1 LSKLLLSLLL
11 GLNSS
16 IGELVVT
23 LFLTPNRRFK
33 DMMKVNDFLKY
44 DITLKIDY
52 DDYFRLIYE
61 TKYLIEARLG
71 PNRTFIATKPVYG
84 NSRKKAVQQAV
95 QWFWKDF
102 KGVLGSAHKIMTIND
117 PHEEVVYDDNFAC
130 NDLGNK
136 YLDENT
142 LERLLDEASGDLI
155 RDDSEG
161 SEKHPPNSVKRTRR
175 RRKSN
180 KQLTTRLSQSPGG
193 TIYYKM
199 TEFPDKVN
207 NKRAKMKMVKLSS
220 KSLEKAIREV
230 ERRGLNKFEKFE
242 SNATNL
248 MIRKRKVKQA
258 A

>member
-1 LSKLLLSLLL
+1 
-11 GLNSS
+11 
-16 IGELVVT
+16 
-23 LFLTPNRRFK
+23 
-33 DMMKVNDFLKY
+33 MMKVNDFLKY

-52 DDYFRLIYE
+52 DDYFRLIYD

-71 PNRTFIATKPVYG
+71 PNRTFIATKAVYG

-102 KGVLGSAHKIMTIND
+102 KGVLGSAHKVMTIND
-117 PHEEVVYDDNFAC
+117 PYDEVVYDDGFAC

-136 YLDENT
+136 YLDEKT
-142 LERLLDEASGDLI
+142 LSNLLELAKGDLA
-155 RDDSEG
+155 RDESEG
-161 SEKHPPNSVKRTRR
+161 SEKHPPNSVKRTKR

-180 KQLTTRLSQSPGG
+180 KQLTSRLSQSPGG

-199 TEFPDKVN
+199 TSVSAKSKNTRV
-207 NKRAKMKMVKLSS
+207 KMKMIKLSS
-220 KSLEKAIREV
+220 KSLDKAIREV

-242 SNATNL
+242 AKSKPSRVSK
-248 MIRKRKVKQA
+248 IKDKQA

>member
-1 LSKLLLSLLL
+1 
-11 GLNSS
+11 
-16 IGELVVT
+16 
-23 LFLTPNRRFK
+23 
-33 DMMKVNDFLKY
+33 MMKVNDFLKY

-102 KGVLGSAHKIMTIND
+102 KGVLGSAHKVMTIND
-117 PHEEVVYDDNFAC
+117 PYEEVVYDDEFAC

-136 YLDENT
+136 YLDEET
-142 LERLLDEASGDLI
+142 LANLLEQANGDLA
-155 RDDSEG
+155 RDESQG
-161 SEKHPPNSVKRTRR
+161 SEKHPPNSVKRTKR
-175 RRKSN
+175 RRKLN
-180 KQLTTRLSQSPGG
+180 KQLTSRLSQSPGG
-193 TIYYKM
+193 TIYYKI
-199 TEFPDKVN
+199 TSVSEKS
-207 NKRAKMKMVKLSS
+207 KRTRPKIKMIKLSS
-220 KSLEKAIREV
+220 KSLDKAIREV

-242 SNATNL
+242 S
-248 MIRKRKVKQA
+248 KSKPSKVGKTKDKQA

>member
-1 LSKLLLSLLL
+1 
-11 GLNSS
+11 
-16 IGELVVT
+16 
-23 LFLTPNRRFK
+23 
-33 DMMKVNDFLKY
+33 MMKVNDFLRY
-44 DITLKIDY
+44 DINLKIDY
-52 DDYFRLIYE
+52 DDYFRLIYD

-71 PNRTFIATKPVYG
+71 PNRTFIATKAFYG

-102 KGVLGSAHKIMTIND
+102 KGVLGSAHKIMTVND

-130 NDLGNK
+130 NDIGNK
-136 YLDENT
+136 YLDEPT
-142 LERLLDEASGDLI
+142 ILRLLEEANGDLA

-199 TEFPDKVN
+199 TEIPEKT
-207 NKRAKMKMVKLSS
+207 KSARPKMKMIKLSS

-242 SNATNL
+242 SKIKPTA
-248 MIRKRKVKQA
+248 ISKGKVKQA

>member
-1 LSKLLLSLLL
+1 
-11 GLNSS
+11 
-16 IGELVVT
+16 
-23 LFLTPNRRFK
+23 
-33 DMMKVNDFLKY
+33 MMKVNDFLKY

-71 PNRTFIATKPVYG
+71 PNRTFIATKSVYG

-117 PHEEVVYDDNFAC
+117 PHQEVVYDDDFAC

-136 YLDENT
+136 YLDEST
-142 LERLLDEASGDLI
+142 LVRLLEDAHGDLV

-180 KQLTTRLSQSPGG
+180 KQLTSRLSQSPGG

-199 TEFPDKVN
+199 TEVIDKAN
-207 NKRAKMKMVKLSS
+207 NKRAKIKVIKLSS

-230 ERRGLNKFEKFE
+230 ERRGLNKFENFE
-242 SNATNL
+242 SIATNSR
-248 MIRKRKVKQA
+248 IPKRKVKQA